1 MKLEKKLSKYA
12 IKNLPMIMIGCYVL
26 GYILAF
32 IDKQNIILNM
42 ICLNPYRI
50 MHGQVWRLVSW
61 ILIPP
66 SSFGL
71 FTIIMLMFYFSIG
84 RTLDQ
89 VWGSF
94 KFNVYIFSGMLFTIL
109 GSFVLMG
116 LLYAFPSL
124 MAFPESMDLSLQLCG
139 VRYFSTFYINMSI
152 FLAFAATFPDNM
164 VLFMFFI
171 PIKIKWLGIAY
182 GILLVFQAIT
192 GTAYDRVVII
202 ASLLNFVLF
211 FFLYRKSMNQSV
223 SDRIKAAKRK
233 HEFERKME
241 EARNNVSFGNN
252 AGVSKHRCAICGRT
266 ELDNPDLQFR
276 FCSKCN
282 GNYEYCNDHLF
293 NHKHVE

>member
-1 MKLEKKLSKYA
+1 
-12 IKNLPMIMIGCYVL
+12 
-26 GYILAF
+26 
-32 IDKQNIILNM
+32 
-42 ICLNPYRI
+42 
-50 MHGQVWRLVSW
+50 
-61 ILIPP
+61 
-66 SSFGL
+66 
-71 FTIIMLMFYFSIG
+71 
-84 RTLDQ
+84 
-89 VWGSF
+89 
-94 KFNVYIFSGMLFTIL
+94 MLFTIL

-116 LLYAFPSL
+116 LFYLFPSL
-124 MAFPESMDLSLQLCG
+124 MIFENMDVALQFCG

-182 GILLVFQAIT
+182 AILLVFQAVT
-192 GTAYDRVVII
+192 GTVYDRVVIV
-202 ASLLNFVLF
+202 ASLLNFILF

-233 HEFERKME
+233 RDFERRME
-241 EARNNVSFGNN
+241 EARSNVSFGNN
-252 AGVSKHRCAICGRT
+252 TGVSKHRCAICGRT
-266 ELDNPDLQFR
+266 ELDDPDLQFR